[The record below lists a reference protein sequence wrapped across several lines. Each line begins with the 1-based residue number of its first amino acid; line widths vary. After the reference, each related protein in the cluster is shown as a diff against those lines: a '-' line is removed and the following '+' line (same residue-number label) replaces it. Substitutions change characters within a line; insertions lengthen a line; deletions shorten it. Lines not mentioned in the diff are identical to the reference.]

1 MGEVVVV
8 SVKLPR
14 PLYETLRSKYCD
26 KRGLDNSKCIMVV
39 IVEFLDLLE
48 GVLNGD

>member
-1 MGEVVVV
+1 MGDIVVV

-14 PLYETLRSKYCD
+14 PLYETLRAKYCD
-26 KRGLDNSKCIMVV
+26 RRGLDNSKCIMVV